1 MLAAI
6 AVVEQVPAPQRITE
20 EEARAIAAAEGLVL
34 VPAPSSSTGY
44 KGVTRSGSGGKPFKA
59 QARQDGVK
67 KNLGSYATAAE
78 ASLAY
83 VRHVG
88 PEACAEAWRAT
99 TAAEMGQADAAE
111 AAVRQAEAEGLTLQ
125 PSANKV
131 GYRGVRKGCRSQA
144 GSKPFDASV
153 WRAGINVH
161 LGIFATA
168 EEAALAYARTPEAQ
182 AQVANAKPAPLTAE
196 EAVAQAAAE
205 GLTLEPGN
213 STASYKG
220 VNVQRFRYQATVR
233 RAGKKVHLGCFVTA
247 EEAALAYARTPEAQ
261 AQAANPRPAPSA
273 PVTAEAA
280 VAQAAAEGL
289 TLERSSSAA
298 GYKGVKL
305 DRSRYQARVKRAGK
319 DVYLGN
325 FATAEDAALAYAR
338 TPAAQAQVA
347 KRAPLTAEEAVAQ
360 AAAEGL
366 KLLWRGGRRVGDRP
380 EAQAQVANVKP
391 PKPAPVT
398 AEAAVAQ
405 AAAEGL
411 TLERSSSAAGYKGVK
426 LDRSR
431 YQARVKRAG
440 KDVYLGMFD
449 TAEDAAL
456 AIARAARPAARHNI

>member
-1 MLAAI
+1 M
-6 AVVEQVPAPQRITE
+6 
-20 EEARAIAAAEGLVL
+20 
-34 VPAPSSSTGY
+34 
-44 KGVTRSGSGGKPFKA
+44 
-59 QARQDGVK
+59 
-67 KNLGSYATAAE
+67 
-78 ASLAY
+78 
-83 VRHVG
+83 
-88 PEACAEAWRAT
+88 
-99 TAAEMGQADAAE
+99 
-111 AAVRQAEAEGLTLQ
+111 RQAEAEGLTLQ

-220 VNVQRFRYQATVR
+220 VNVQRSRYQATVR
-233 RAGKKVHLGCFVTA
+233 RAGKKVSLGNFATA
-247 EEAALAYARTPEAQ
+247 EEAALAYARTPE
-261 AQAANPRPAPSA
+261 
-273 PVTAEAA
+273 
-280 VAQAAAEGL
+280 
-289 TLERSSSAA
+289 
-298 GYKGVKL
+298 
-305 DRSRYQARVKRAGK
+305 
-319 DVYLGN
+319 
-325 FATAEDAALAYAR
+325 
-338 TPAAQAQVA
+338 AQAQVA

-366 KLLWRGGRRVGDRP
+366 
-380 EAQAQVANVKP
+380 
-391 PKPAPVT
+391 
-398 AEAAVAQ
+398 
-405 AAAEGL
+405 
-411 TLERSSSAAGYKGVK
+411 TLEPGNRTAGYKGVK